1 MKREQILW
9 GLQYKYLFWPARAKL
24 TIFAA
29 DCVLTFHV
37 SRPRQLNEGA
47 SSLRLSCVSSTDCP
61 YCYAVLNGDGRVH
74 TVTCVRLFYL
84 FLTYVFTPFHICAS
98 LFSPS
103 FFSSHFYFIP
113 IFTRTFFIVFN
124 FNLPRASLDA
134 TISLCVSAFNRLN
147 PRATSGFFQLM
158 YLLTLPPGVNVIMPD
173 LSTLGWC
180 HCEKAEHESYDW
192 TLQTLRA
199 EPRKP

>member
-1 MKREQILW
+1 MTRARQADDLCGWLCTNIPCFKTSPTKR
-9 GLQYKYLFWPARAKL
+9 RR
-24 TIFAA
+24 
-29 DCVLTFHV
+29 V
-37 SRPRQLNEGA
+37 
-47 SSLRLSCVSSTDCP
+47 VSSIVMCLFHWLSILLRGFERWRTCS
-61 YCYAVLNGDGRVH
+61 YCYMCAAFLPFSYIRFY
-74 TVTCVRLFYL
+74 TVSHMRIAFFS
-84 FLTYVFTPFHICAS
+84 FL
-98 LFSPS
+98 
-103 FFSSHFYFIP
+103 FSSHFYFIP

-134 TISLCVSAFNRLN
+134 TISLSVSAFNRLN

-158 YLLTLPPGVNVIMPD
+158 YLLTLPPPGVNVIMPD

-199 EPRKP
+199 EPCKP